1 MRNNADQHQDA
12 QYRCLVFK
20 WGLWSNLSCR
30 VHDNDSM
37 IVLSVVLLEM
47 SFNTRPLSMAAH
59 VNAESGL
66 CYGLCLLTLVCGP
79 SYAKGQGLV
88 LL

>member
-1 MRNNADQHQDA
+1 M
-12 QYRCLVFK
+12 
-20 WGLWSNLSCR
+20 
-30 VHDNDSM
+30 HDNDSM

-79 SYAKGQGLV
+79 SYPKGQVLV
-88 LL
+88 LLKVTAGYLGISPEIVPGLNTL